1 MVAPIVPFVVG
12 MLSNLAG
19 RKEKYDASVA
29 AASVAET
36 EFGYAKKLEEI
47 KSGNKSRN
55 NFYNS
60 LDAAAS
66 GSMFKDLSRSLIPI
80 KTNPRALSRID
91 ADPELRYKFNLYNKL
106 SNLTWDVKGAN
117 ANAKAYAAI
126 ASVSNITDDDW
137 DYLNSNDPLKADKI
151 KTWLMGN
158 FNTIDNQN
166 NLGQDGTHSGA
177 ILDHENLF
185 ASSQKWVRQIVQ
197 GGYEVKHSN
206 KVINNNNDLVH
217 VDMNI
222 PPNLKDAVTF
232 SLGAQYDN
240 MKTANAWYHNTIQ
253 EFSLYA
259 NTPQAKRGSGSG
271 APFVTAKHVANQFA
285 SNEAESIGWALFSPI
300 FTKKIRNDTGQVI
313 DIVAQE
319 FGVFSHKDLP
329 AAAENLMKI
338 AHDKTNQHPEGSVN
352 ESLNAEGL
360 YFNELSYQNFLI
372 NALSVNANEHNLPG
386 LYVSTGKKIQFGNQ
400 PVFGTSTNY
409 LEEKFGLT
417 PVIRQAYRDTGNS
430 GKIAIE
436 TTGEMRQIIK
446 EEGIAGE
453 AFYKVFSAFEQVKG
467 VGGFFKKILNF
478 GDGETPEA
486 NNLVTSTLDV
496 NLKFA
501 QDNVIRYSTVGVGE
515 TAAVRSERIKQL
527 RNSEKAV
534 TMLGKIDSKNFLR
547 NKNLAYTTITADMDS
562 GKKSAINGARL
573 KLLRASLVFYAAAI
587 FQGEGGKAISD
598 GDRILVS
605 NALAIGNWTTV
616 EEALGALAQFDR
628 GMARITA
635 KADAIAGGNP
645 GKVWAAL
652 NIDNII
658 PNGNDANMIHGN
670 NRTIAMA
677 TKNLQNKGGDIEEIT
692 TDDKSIMIDGT
703 LITLDFLLDSAN
715 YKNKK
720 EMDETV
726 DYYLSKDMTTI
737 SSGDKLKLQNRRVN
751 SSSVDVQTQDIRL

>member
-47 KSGNKSRN
+47 KSGNTARN
-55 NFYNS
+55 NFYTS
-60 LDAAAS
+60 LDTAAN

-80 KTNPRALSRID
+80 KTNAKALARID
-91 ADPELRYKFNLYNKL
+91 ADPELKYKFNLYNKL

-117 ANAKAYAAI
+117 PNAKAYAAI

-137 DYLNSNDPLKADKI
+137 DYLNSNEPLKADKI

-222 PPNLKDAVTF
+222 PQNLQDAVIF
-232 SLGAQYDN
+232 SMGGKYEN
-240 MKTANAWYHNTIQ
+240 IKTANAWYHNTIQ

-259 NTPQAKRGSGSG
+259 STPQSKRGSGNG
-271 APFVTAKHVANQFA
+271 KPFVTAKHVANQFTV
-285 SNEAESIGWALFSPI
+285 NEAESIGWALFSPI

-352 ESLNAEGL
+352 KSLNAEGL
-360 YFNELSYQNFLI
+360 YFNELSYQNFMI
-372 NALSVNANEHNLPG
+372 NALSANANEHNLPN
-386 LYVSTGKKIQFGNQ
+386 LFVSTGKKIQFGNQ
-400 PVFGTSTNY
+400 PVFGTSTKF
-409 LEEKFGLT
+409 LENKFGLT

-436 TTGEMRQIIK
+436 TTSEMRQIIK

-453 AFYKVFSAFEQVKG
+453 AFYKVFSAFEQIKG
-467 VGGFFKKILNF
+467 VGGFFKKVLNY
-478 GDGETPEA
+478 GDKETSEA
-486 NNLVTSTLDV
+486 NNSITSALDV
-496 NLKFA
+496 NLKLA
-501 QDNVIRYSTVGVGE
+501 QDNVIKYSTVGAGE
-515 TAAVRSERIKQL
+515 TAEDRSDRIEKL

-534 TMLGKIDSKNFLR
+534 TMLGKIDSGNFLK
-547 NKNLAYTTITADMDS
+547 NKNLAYTTITADMS
-562 GKKSAINGARL
+562 NSKKSAINGARL

-605 NALAIGNWTTV
+605 NALAISNWATV
-616 EEALGALAQFDR
+616 GQALGALAQFDR
-628 GMARITA
+628 GMANYR
-635 KADAIAGGNP
+635 
-645 GKVWAAL
+645 
-652 NIDNII
+652 
-658 PNGNDANMIHGN
+658 
-670 NRTIAMA
+670 
-677 TKNLQNKGGDIEEIT
+677 
-692 TDDKSIMIDGT
+692 KSC
-703 LITLDFLLDSAN
+703 
-715 YKNKK
+715 
-720 EMDETV
+720 
-726 DYYLSKDMTTI
+726 YYC
-737 SSGDKLKLQNRRVN
+737 RW
-751 SSSVDVQTQDIRL
+751 